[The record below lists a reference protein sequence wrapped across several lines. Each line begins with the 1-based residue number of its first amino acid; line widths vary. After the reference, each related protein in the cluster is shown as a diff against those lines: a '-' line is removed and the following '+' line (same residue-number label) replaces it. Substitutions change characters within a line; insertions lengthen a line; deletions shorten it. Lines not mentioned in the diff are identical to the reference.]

1 MLVETTTPAFRL
13 CLQFN
18 APSLPDKV
26 PMEKAD
32 KEDTE
37 NCKDT
42 DNKET
47 DTTGTGTN
55 VMQVT

>member
-42 DNKET
+42 D
-47 DTTGTGTN
+47 TTGTGTN